1 MASYLLDEPVVSRWH
16 SLSLLWS
23 WKRTQ
28 RHEQR
33 QINQRSH
40 RLIFSIEITSLTLF
54 LWSSAALHAFIISLS
69 LSVWMTRSGDRPHW
83 PLLSPTSSLSN
94 DLPIP
99 IFSSSLDSTVPTSSW
114 FPGEKFLSLI
124 KSQVHNPISLPPTLQ
139 SLPFIVHSC
148 TIEQI
153 VVSSIYNKQG
163 KYNAYIHNKKE
174 KKKNMRRTIHF
185 LFRIF
190 KWKKKNPKFSEH
202 KLVIF
207 AFCWRDFKVRKVA

>member
-1 MASYLLDEPVVSRWH
+1 MYDNILVLMASYLLDEPVVSRWH

-99 IFSSSLDSTVPTSSW
+99 SFHPRWILLFLHPLDFRERS
-114 FPGEKFLSLI
+114 FFL
-124 KSQVHNPISLPPTLQ
+124 
-139 SLPFIVHSC
+139 
-148 TIEQI
+148 
-153 VVSSIYNKQG
+153 
-163 KYNAYIHNKKE
+163 
-174 KKKNMRRTIHF
+174 
-185 LFRIF
+185 
-190 KWKKKNPKFSEH
+190 
-202 KLVIF
+202 
-207 AFCWRDFKVRKVA
+207 